1 MKGIEIMNQ
10 SNEKL
15 PVVALGTWS
24 WGAGMAGGDQV
35 FGNHL
40 SEEDLEPVVD
50 SAMKHGLNLFDTA
63 YAYGVGA
70 SETILGDLL
79 KPYQREDYR
88 LSTKFTPQM
97 AAGDNAVAEMLA
109 GSLKRLGTTYID
121 IYWIHNPAD
130 VEKWTPQLIPLVQRG
145 LIKRVGVSNHNLAQ
159 LKRVNEIL
167 GAEGIQVSAVQNHY
181 SLLYRSSEQAGLL
194 AYCQEHNIDF
204 FAYMVLE
211 QGALSGK
218 YDAQHPLPAGSQ
230 RAETYNQV
238 LPQLTT
244 LITAMKQIGAAQDA
258 SVAEVATAYAI
269 QKGTTPIVGVTKEK
283 YIADEV
289 KVSQLKL
296 SQADIQTLETLA
308 ANTGIN
314 PQASWEDAM
323 N

>member
-1 MKGIEIMNQ
+1 MSK
-10 SNEKL
+10 SNETL
-15 PVVALGTWS
+15 PTVVLGTWS

-40 SEEDLEPVVD
+40 SEADLKPVVD
-50 SAMKHGLNLFDTA
+50 RAMQNGLNLFDTA

-70 SETILGDLL
+70 SEQILGDLL
-79 KPYQREDYR
+79 KPYQRTDYV

-97 AAGDNAVAEMLA
+97 ATGDNAVADMLA
-109 GSLKRLGTTYID
+109 GSLKRLNTDYID

-130 VEKWTPQLIPLVQRG
+130 VEKWTPALIPLVKNGQV
-145 LIKRVGVSNHNLAQ
+145 KRVGVSNHNLAQ

-167 GAEGIQVSAVQNHY
+167 GTEGIQVSAVQNHF
-181 SLLYRSSEQAGLL
+181 SLLYRSSEEAGLL
-194 AYCQEHNIDF
+194 DYCRDHNIDF

-218 YDAQHPLPAGSQ
+218 YNAQNPLPAGSQ
-230 RAETYNQV
+230 RAATYNKV
-238 LPQLTT
+238 LPQLET
-244 LITAMKQIGAAQDA
+244 LTAAMQAIGAAQDA

-289 KVSQLKL
+289 KASQVKLTTTEISQLE
-296 SQADIQTLETLA
+296 ALA
-308 ANTGIN
+308 AQTGIN
-314 PQASWEDAM
+314 PQAAWEDAM